1 MLIKVRDKT
10 DSLFVKDAL
19 DIDYDMSIEEKN
31 GKYFVRIN
39 SEYRYAQNMNN
50 KYPNHF
56 IKTPCTV
63 ICYLKT
69 P

>member
-39 SEYRYAQNMNN
+39 SEYRYAQ
-50 KYPNHF
+50 
-56 IKTPCTV
+56 
-63 ICYLKT
+63 
-69 P
+69 